1 VLLSLFLPLC
11 LSASLRL
18 GLGDRGT
25 GWGVVGR
32 LVGRLVLGW
41 DWDWIGEVMDWTD
54 WTGRTFINSL
64 TWRFCRRASSSRDS
78 AAVRL
83 SGVSVWIDLFG
94 FIALA
99 YPVSMMLVCWGVVGG
114 GVGGGVGVWVY
125 LANTL
130 LDGNRRR

>member
-1 VLLSLFLPLC
+1 
-11 LSASLRL
+11 
-18 GLGDRGT
+18 
-25 GWGVVGR
+25 
-32 LVGRLVLGW
+32 
-41 DWDWIGEVMDWTD
+41 
-54 WTGRTFINSL
+54 
-64 TWRFCRRASSSRDS
+64 
-78 AAVRL
+78 VRL

-114 GVGGGVGVWVY
+114 GVGGGVGVSVY